1 MTGLV
6 GRHLRRKD
14 SSAQH
19 QVANHVHHLVPS
31 ALIREAEGEIV
42 EIALAHRKLG
52 NIEKGGELLSWSSE
66 TGCSTITIRV
76 VHVPSPDQI
85 VLEQELYFME
95 KDKGPARAEFQ
106 GIFSALIPMRRLHS
120 QDLRTEIHGDV
131 E

>member
-1 MTGLV
+1 MFND
-6 GRHLRRKD
+6 HD
-14 SSAQH
+14 
-19 QVANHVHHLVPS
+19 
-31 ALIREAEGEIV
+31 
-42 EIALAHRKLG
+42 
-52 NIEKGGELLSWSSE
+52 
-66 TGCSTITIRV
+66 RV

>member
-1 MTGLV
+1 M
-6 GRHLRRKD
+6 
-14 SSAQH
+14 
-19 QVANHVHHLVPS
+19 PS

-52 NIEKGGELLSWSSE
+52 NIEKGGEPLELVVRDRMLNDHD
-66 TGCSTITIRV
+66 RV

-95 KDKGPARAEFQ
+95 KDKSPARAEFQ